1 MLLVRAL
8 RCPTRAGT
16 HSPLA
21 QVPDAGRHGNFGLP
35 RAFQIAGG
43 VRLKELGDSWAAYSP
58 LSGETLQL
66 NTEAASVLE
75 CLAEGPADATSIARC
90 LANELSI
97 EPNQIEIA
105 LQPVWHQLE
114 AAGLI
119 TTLAG

>member
-1 MLLVRAL
+1 M
-8 RCPTRAGT
+8 
-16 HSPLA
+16 
-21 QVPDAGRHGNFGLP
+21 PDVSKNGASGLP
-35 RAFQIAGG
+35 LAFQIAGSI
-43 VRLKELGDSWAAYSP
+43 RLKELEDSWAAYSP

-75 CLAEGPADATSIARC
+75 CLAEGPADAASIACR
-90 LANELSI
+90 LAYELAV
-97 EPNQIEIA
+97 EPSQIEMA